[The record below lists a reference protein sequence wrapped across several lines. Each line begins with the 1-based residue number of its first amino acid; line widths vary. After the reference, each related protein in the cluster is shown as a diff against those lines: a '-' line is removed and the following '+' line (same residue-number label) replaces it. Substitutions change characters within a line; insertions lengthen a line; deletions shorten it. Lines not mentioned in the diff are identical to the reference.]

1 MGVSL
6 TTSDVFTENK
16 INVNESLV
24 ELTSVDVGEGVLSFN
39 FDTNQNETT
48 LVTEKDVRVAEES
61 EVWYI
66 LSGQLK
72 CSLTVF
78 HKVPINVDG
87 EWSEVG
93 VNEIPEGAS
102 IQTIDGL
109 RGCIAEKQDD
119 HTSGTEVVTLKT
131 ESGYYYTNN
140 ILVCD

>member
-1 MGVSL
+1 MTSL
-6 TTSDVFTENK
+6 TTSNMFVENK
-16 INVNESLV
+16 INVNKDLV
-24 ELTSVDVGEGVLSFN
+24 ELESVDVGEGILSFN
-39 FDTNQNETT
+39 FDTNEHETT

-66 LSGQLK
+66 RAGEQK

-87 EWSEVG
+87 KWSEVS

-102 IQTIDGL
+102 IQTIEGL
-109 RGCIAEKQDD
+109 RGCVAELQDD

-131 ESGYYYTNN
+131 ESGYYFTNN